1 MTGLS
6 ELSPRL
12 QEAAP
17 RSVKAA
23 GAASKPQVGVVD
35 GALEGDRTALE
46 AQFPGVSFVPVEPSW
61 VGPPGVE
68 LSVLIV
74 PAVASQVEDAA
85 RRLAG
90 GAVRCPVV
98 VSLRDADVART
109 QQLLQAGAAD
119 VLPSPVSDATL
130 AACLGRLLHGNARIA
145 PTGPAGQGSQVVA
158 FLKAG
163 GGVGATSLACQ
174 AAIYLAEQ
182 GQEGVC
188 LADLDLEFGIA
199 NLLFDLPQALSIGD
213 LLASGSALDE
223 TPLANALAAHP
234 SHAKLLAAPR
244 QLTPLESLTPSHAAG
259 LLKSLRRDFRLTL
272 VDLPSVWT
280 AWTNQIL
287 NDADRIV
294 LVTHLT
300 VPHVQQVKRQL
311 QTLAAQQLDG
321 RPLILVCNAVTAEQ
335 RASVSVKT
343 AEKALGRT
351 FDVVIPDDPRLMVEA
366 ANRGQP
372 LSAIEHGSK
381 TRKLIGELAERIA
394 GLEKVA
400 QPSRHWTW

>member
-1 MTGLS
+1 
-6 ELSPRL
+6 
-12 QEAAP
+12 
-17 RSVKAA
+17 
-23 GAASKPQVGVVD
+23 
-35 GALEGDRTALE
+35 
-46 AQFPGVSFVPVEPSW
+46 
-61 VGPPGVE
+61 
-68 LSVLIV
+68 
-74 PAVASQVEDAA
+74 
-85 RRLAG
+85 
-90 GAVRCPVV
+90 
-98 VSLRDADVART
+98 
-109 QQLLQAGAAD
+109 
-119 VLPSPVSDATL
+119 
-130 AACLGRLLHGNARIA
+130 
-145 PTGPAGQGSQVVA
+145 
-158 FLKAG
+158 
-163 GGVGATSLACQ
+163 
-174 AAIYLAEQ
+174 
-182 GQEGVC
+182 
-188 LADLDLEFGIA
+188 
-199 NLLFDLPQALSIGD
+199 
-213 LLASGSALDE
+213 
-223 TPLANALAAHP
+223 
-234 SHAKLLAAPR
+234 
-244 QLTPLESLTPSHAAG
+244 